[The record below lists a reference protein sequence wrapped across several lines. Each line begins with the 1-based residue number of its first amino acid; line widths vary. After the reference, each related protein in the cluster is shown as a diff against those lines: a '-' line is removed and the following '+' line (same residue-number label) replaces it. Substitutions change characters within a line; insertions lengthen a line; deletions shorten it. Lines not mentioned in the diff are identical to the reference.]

1 MSQEA
6 ALLLIAVGLLMAVL
20 AVLLLRR
27 PGVDRGLLGQ
37 VQALAAA
44 QDRQGERLT
53 ALMLDQTRALGEA
66 LTGQTERV
74 SRTAQEIQQRLA
86 VIDAARAN
94 MEALGSQVHSLAGI
108 LGNKQA
114 RGAFGE
120 TQLEDLVRDRL
131 PAEAFAFQHT
141 CSNGRRADCLIRL
154 PYPPGPIVVDSKF
167 PLEAYRALHAAM
179 TEPARVAAGRQ
190 FAADVTKHVKDVA
203 ARYIL
208 PGETADGALI
218 FVPSEAIFCELHANH
233 PAVVAE
239 AARRNVYIVSPSTMW
254 AVLGTMR
261 ALLKDIRL
269 RAEAGR
275 IKVEM
280 ARLVADVKR
289 LEERLRRLKGH
300 FTAAQ
305 DDLREVEIS
314 AEKII
319 RTGARVEAA
328 EAEEEVAA

>member
-1 MSQEA
+1 MYPET
-6 ALLLIAVGLLMAVL
+6 ALLLLALGMLAAVL

-27 PGVDRGLLGQ
+27 APADHHLHAQ
-37 VQALAAA
+37 VQALAVA

-131 PAEAFAFQHT
+131 PAEAFAFQYP

-167 PLEAYRALHAAM
+167 PLEAYRALHAAP
-179 TEPARVAAGRQ
+179 TDLARAAAAKQ
-190 FAADVTKHVKDVA
+190 FAADVGKHVRDVA
-203 ARYIL
+203 DRYII

-218 FVPSEAIFCELHANH
+218 FVPSEAIFAELHASH
-233 PAVVAE
+233 PTVVAE
-239 AARRNVYIVSPSTMW
+239 AARRGVYIVSPSTLW

-275 IKVEM
+275 IKAEV
-280 ARLVADVKR
+280 ARLVLDVKR
-289 LEERLRRLKGH
+289 LEDRVRKLKMH

-319 RTGARVEAA
+319 RSGARVEAA
-328 EAEEEVAA
+328 EVEDRAA

>member
-6 ALLLIAVGLLMAVL
+6 VLLLIAVGLLMVVL

-27 PGVDRGLLGQ
+27 APVDRALYGQ

-66 LTGQTERV
+66 LSGQTERV

-120 TQLEDLVRDRL
+120 MQLEDLVRDRL
-131 PAEAFAFQHT
+131 PAAAFAFQHPF
-141 CSNGRRADCLIRL
+141 SNGRRADCLIRL
-154 PYPPGPIVVDSKF
+154 PHPPGPIVVDSKF
-167 PLEAYRALHAAM
+167 PLEAYRALSAAK
-179 TEPARVAAGRQ
+179 TELARAAAARQ
-190 FAADVTKHVKDVA
+190 FAADVTRHVRDVA
-203 ARYIL
+203 TRYII

-218 FVPSEAIFCELHANH
+218 FVPSEAIFAELHASH

-239 AARRNVYIVSPSTMW
+239 AARRGVYIVSPSTLW

-275 IKVEM
+275 IKDEVT
-280 ARLVADVKR
+280 RLVGDVKR
-289 LEERLRRLKGH
+289 LEERVRKLKTL

-319 RTGARVEAA
+319 RSGARVEAA
-328 EAEEEVAA
+328 EVTDEAA